1 MDTAHAA
8 RRVLVV
14 EDDQFIAEVLVD
26 ILQDEGYRVA
36 ASADGD
42 AVAIARDDPP
52 GLVLLDVMMPDMD
65 GPEVCRRLNADP
77 RTRHVPVVL
86 MTAVPQSVLG
96 GRLAGCEYEAV
107 IPKPFSIDDV
117 LTAVE
122 RHLAAG

>member
-8 RRVLVV
+8 HQVLIV

-36 ASADGD
+36 ASFDGD
-42 AVAIARDDPP
+42 ALAIARDDPP

-77 RTRHVPVVL
+77 RTRHVPVVF
-86 MTAVPQSVLG
+86 MTAVPESVLG
-96 GRLAGCEYEAV
+96 KRLDGCAYEAV
-107 IPKPFSIDDV
+107 IPKPFSIADV
-117 LTAVE
+117 LTTVE
-122 RHLAAG
+122 RHVA

>member
-8 RRVLVV
+8 RQVLVV

-52 GLVLLDVMMPDMD
+52 GLVLLDVMMPDID

-86 MTAVPQSVLG
+86 MTAVPESVLG
-96 GRLAGCEYEAV
+96 KRLAGCAYEAV
-107 IPKPFSIDDV
+107 ISKPFSLDDV

-122 RHLAAG
+122 RRLAAG

>member
-8 RRVLVV
+8 RQVLVV

-26 ILQDEGYRVA
+26 IPQDEGYRAA
-36 ASADGD
+36 ASVDGD

-52 GLVLLDVMMPDMD
+52 GLVLLDVMMPEMD

-77 RTRHVPVVL
+77 RTRRVPVVL
-86 MTAVPQSVLG
+86 MTAVPESVLG
-96 GRLAGCEYEAV
+96 KRLAGCAYEAV
-107 IPKPFSIDDV
+107 ISKPFSLDDV
-117 LTAVE
+117 LTTVE